1 MNGTLPNSPFA
12 TRFSGREG
20 ETHLRVTN
28 IAKGQHRRPAFI
40 ILALVLL
47 VILSCGWFFS
57 FGAKAR
63 GLTVVMETQYYDD
76 LGNYIEIPAAAPAGG
91 GEAPGAAALNQALD
105 DLRTQYRLVLSGTLS
120 GPAGLENCCLFYLTQ
135 TDRYYN
141 FLFYRDEFR
150 TDLSCGHVT
159 ALVYDRRKDALVTLA
174 DALTLAGQ
182 TEDGL
187 CQALADQYDPQLKQ
201 ENPAAD
207 LCIQNQ
213 QVEGFRIGADGKVL
227 FYLTARIDDRDDS
240 VQDAVSGGD
249 YLYIWSS
256 GTFAQYDEEQPLVPE
271 EECAAFDP
279 PLYWQWRQEGRPQVG
294 FTPVDWSDQARQLL
308 RMTAEGFDLLYNY
321 EITVPLRITQGPHT
335 LLMAR
340 MQGAPHTAGLDDLAI
355 GVWDSDSGSFVGD
368 TYFLPGDD
376 ARFTTWTEDGADYL
390 LCANTAMWQGYED
403 GSALRFLRFENGR
416 LQPIC
421 DLPAAVQTCSAVDWT
436 TEEARAMLQPLDPDN
451 AADRF
456 WQDRKAIPV
465 GDGFDLY
472 ERDPDWDVLRQAE
485 HAQWLYVGHIPLTD
499 GSGQQLLEQPF
510 GQSIV
515 LSHDTGE
522 MILNWLRQHNS
533 SGGSWYLLDSIP
545 LNPAAGDR
553 HIGNVVYEG
562 SVLHLNQ
569 DSSRLN
575 NSGDWQSTI
584 ALRLRLDVSRL
595 EADGSW
601 QTVPSLYLLLS
612 QDMTQVLGTADSA
625 DYLTEEERTLIR
637 DYYAASY
644 DPVYLPGEAGTW
656 TSDQYGLRLTDIQ
669 YMGAT
674 ALYETEG
681 IVFRVVEQ
689 TQPDGQPDSEHPCY
703 IVLQRDA
710 AGSYYGV
717 LGECPAYALHSGRA
731 ALTPEQAALQVCYK
745 LDDLE
750 VSLWRDGYPGGV
762 GPGASLDFSCLDTGH
777 IETTQRPDLEPVYQT
792 GDYWYQADG
801 QLPTGSFTALCY
813 HSAGDNTGTIRSLRS
828 DMTALATYRGV
839 RVGDSRE
846 QVQDLYPEAHS
857 GDFWGLYPDE
867 DYLWYSAWD
876 GDPAYGP
883 AILFFFDGQ
892 DKVERFELINMVD

>member
-20 ETHLRVTN
+20 ETHLRITN
-28 IAKGQHRRPAFI
+28 IAKGQHRRPAFV
-40 ILALVLL
+40 ILALALL

-57 FGAKAR
+57 LGAKAR

-76 LGNYIEIPAAAPAGG
+76 LGNYIEIPAVAPASG

-182 TEDGL
+182 TEEGL

-213 QVEGFRIGADGKVL
+213 QVEGFRMGADGKVL

-249 YLYIWSS
+249 HLYIWSS
-256 GTFAQYDEEQPLVPE
+256 GVFTQYDEEQPLVPE

-279 PLYWQWRQEGRPQVG
+279 PLYWQRQKE
-294 FTPVDWSDQARQLL
+294 
-308 RMTAEGFDLLYNY
+308 
-321 EITVPLRITQGPHT
+321 
-335 LLMAR
+335 
-340 MQGAPHTAGLDDLAI
+340 
-355 GVWDSDSGSFVGD
+355 
-368 TYFLPGDD
+368 
-376 ARFTTWTEDGADYL
+376 
-390 LCANTAMWQGYED
+390 
-403 GSALRFLRFENGR
+403 
-416 LQPIC
+416 
-421 DLPAAVQTCSAVDWT
+421 
-436 TEEARAMLQPLDPDN
+436 
-451 AADRF
+451 
-456 WQDRKAIPV
+456 
-465 GDGFDLY
+465 
-472 ERDPDWDVLRQAE
+472 
-485 HAQWLYVGHIPLTD
+485 
-499 GSGQQLLEQPF
+499 
-510 GQSIV
+510 
-515 LSHDTGE
+515 
-522 MILNWLRQHNS
+522 
-533 SGGSWYLLDSIP
+533 SGG
-545 LNPAAGDR
+545 
-553 HIGNVVYEG
+553 
-562 SVLHLNQ
+562 
-569 DSSRLN
+569 
-575 NSGDWQSTI
+575 T
-584 ALRLRLDVSRL
+584 
-595 EADGSW
+595 
-601 QTVPSLYLLLS
+601 
-612 QDMTQVLGTADSA
+612 
-625 DYLTEEERTLIR
+625 LTEEERALIR
-637 DYYAASY
+637 DYYAQSY
-644 DPVYLPGEAGTW
+644 DRVYLPGEDGSW

-669 YMGAT
+669 YMGST
-674 ALYETEG
+674 PLYETEG
-681 IVFRVVEQ
+681 IVFRVVKQ
-689 TQPDGQPDSEHPCY
+689 TQPDGQPDSEHPYY
-703 IVLQRDA
+703 IVLQRNA

-717 LGECPAYALHSGRA
+717 LGECPAYALHPGRA

-750 VSLWRDGYPGGV
+750 VSLWRDVYPGGV
-762 GPGASLDFSCLDTGH
+762 GPGAALTFSCLDTGH
-777 IETTQRPDLEPVYQT
+777 IETTQRPDLEPIYQP
-792 GDYWYQADG
+792 GDYWCQADG
-801 QLPTGSFTALCY
+801 QRPTGSFTAQCY
-813 HSAGDNTGTIRSLRS
+813 HSAADNRDVIRSLRT
-828 DMTALATYRGV
+828 DMTDLSTYRGV

-892 DKVERFELINMVD
+892 GKVERFELINMVD

>member
-20 ETHLRVTN
+20 ETHLRITN
-28 IAKGQHRRPAFI
+28 IAKGQHRRPAFV

-63 GLTVVMETQYYDD
+63 GLTVVMETQYYDSQ
-76 LGNYIEIPAAAPAGG
+76 GNCIEIPAVAPAGG

-105 DLRTQYRLVLSGTLS
+105 DLRSQYRLVLGGTLS

-213 QVEGFRIGADGKVL
+213 QVEGFRMGADGKVL

-249 YLYIWSS
+249 HLYIWSS
-256 GTFAQYDEEQPLVPE
+256 GVFTQYDEEQPLVPE

-279 PLYWQWRQEGRPQVG
+279 PLYWQRQ
-294 FTPVDWSDQARQLL
+294 
-308 RMTAEGFDLLYNY
+308 
-321 EITVPLRITQGPHT
+321 
-335 LLMAR
+335 
-340 MQGAPHTAGLDDLAI
+340 
-355 GVWDSDSGSFVGD
+355 
-368 TYFLPGDD
+368 
-376 ARFTTWTEDGADYL
+376 
-390 LCANTAMWQGYED
+390 
-403 GSALRFLRFENGR
+403 
-416 LQPIC
+416 
-421 DLPAAVQTCSAVDWT
+421 
-436 TEEARAMLQPLDPDN
+436 
-451 AADRF
+451 
-456 WQDRKAIPV
+456 K
-465 GDGFDLY
+465 
-472 ERDPDWDVLRQAE
+472 ER
-485 HAQWLYVGHIPLTD
+485 
-499 GSGQQLLEQPF
+499 
-510 GQSIV
+510 
-515 LSHDTGE
+515 
-522 MILNWLRQHNS
+522 
-533 SGGSWYLLDSIP
+533 GG
-545 LNPAAGDR
+545 
-553 HIGNVVYEG
+553 
-562 SVLHLNQ
+562 
-569 DSSRLN
+569 
-575 NSGDWQSTI
+575 T
-584 ALRLRLDVSRL
+584 
-595 EADGSW
+595 
-601 QTVPSLYLLLS
+601 
-612 QDMTQVLGTADSA
+612 
-625 DYLTEEERTLIR
+625 LTEEERTLIR

-644 DPVYLPGEAGTW
+644 DQVYLPGEDGTW

-669 YMGAT
+669 YMGST
-674 ALYETEG
+674 PLYETEG
-681 IVFRVVEQ
+681 VVFRVVKQ
-689 TQPDGQPDSEHPCY
+689 TQPDGQPDSEHPYY
-703 IVLQRDA
+703 IVLQRNA

-717 LGECPAYALHSGRA
+717 LGECPAYALHPGRA

-750 VSLWRDGYPGGV
+750 VSLWRDVYPGGV
-762 GPGASLDFSCLDTGH
+762 GPGASLTFSCLDTGH
-777 IETTQRPDLEPVYQT
+777 IETTQRPDLEPIYQP
-792 GDYWYQADG
+792 GDYWCQADG
-801 QLPTGSFTALCY
+801 QRPTGSFTAQCY
-813 HSAGDNTGTIRSLRS
+813 HSAADNRDVIRSLRT
-828 DMTALATYRGV
+828 DMTDLSTYRGV

-876 GDPAYGP
+876 GDLAYGP

-892 DKVERFELINMVD
+892 GKVESFELMNMVD

>member
-1 MNGTLPNSPFA
+1 MNGTLPTSPFS

-20 ETHLRVTN
+20 ETRLRIQN
-28 IAKGQHRRPAFI
+28 IARGQRRRPG
-40 ILALVLL
+40 LLVLL
-47 VILSCGWFFS
+47 VALAAILSCGWFFS

-91 GEAPGAAALNQALD
+91 GEAPGAAALDQALNS
-105 DLRTQYRLVLSGTLS
+105 LREEYAPVLSGTLS
-120 GPAGLENCCLFYLTQ
+120 GGAARENRCLFYLTQ

-187 CQALADQYDPQLKQ
+187 CRALADQYDPQLKQ

-213 QVEGFRIGADGKVL
+213 QVEGFRMGADGKVL

-249 YLYIWSS
+249 HLYIWSS
-256 GTFAQYDEEQPLVPE
+256 GVFTQYDEEQPLVPE
-271 EECAAFDP
+271 EECDAFDP
-279 PLYWQWRQEGRPQVG
+279 PLYWQRQKE
-294 FTPVDWSDQARQLL
+294 
-308 RMTAEGFDLLYNY
+308 
-321 EITVPLRITQGPHT
+321 
-335 LLMAR
+335 
-340 MQGAPHTAGLDDLAI
+340 
-355 GVWDSDSGSFVGD
+355 
-368 TYFLPGDD
+368 
-376 ARFTTWTEDGADYL
+376 
-390 LCANTAMWQGYED
+390 
-403 GSALRFLRFENGR
+403 
-416 LQPIC
+416 
-421 DLPAAVQTCSAVDWT
+421 
-436 TEEARAMLQPLDPDN
+436 
-451 AADRF
+451 
-456 WQDRKAIPV
+456 
-465 GDGFDLY
+465 
-472 ERDPDWDVLRQAE
+472 
-485 HAQWLYVGHIPLTD
+485 
-499 GSGQQLLEQPF
+499 
-510 GQSIV
+510 
-515 LSHDTGE
+515 
-522 MILNWLRQHNS
+522 
-533 SGGSWYLLDSIP
+533 SGG
-545 LNPAAGDR
+545 
-553 HIGNVVYEG
+553 
-562 SVLHLNQ
+562 
-569 DSSRLN
+569 
-575 NSGDWQSTI
+575 T
-584 ALRLRLDVSRL
+584 
-595 EADGSW
+595 
-601 QTVPSLYLLLS
+601 
-612 QDMTQVLGTADSA
+612 
-625 DYLTEEERTLIR
+625 LTEEERALIR
-637 DYYAASY
+637 DYYAQSY
-644 DPVYLPGEAGTW
+644 DRVYLPGEDGSW

-669 YMGAT
+669 YMGST
-674 ALYETEG
+674 PLYETEG
-681 IVFRVVEQ
+681 IVFRVVRQ
-689 TQPDGQPDSEHPCY
+689 TQPDGLPDSEHPYY

-710 AGSYYGV
+710 AGSYYGA

-777 IETTQRPDLEPVYQT
+777 MELTQRPDLEPIYQT

-801 QLPTGSFTALCY
+801 QLPTGSFTAQCY
-813 HSAGDNTGTIRSLRS
+813 HSAADNRNVIRSLRT
-828 DMTALATYRGV
+828 DMTALSTYRGV

-892 DKVERFELINMVD
+892 GKVERFELMNMVD

>member
-20 ETHLRVTN
+20 ETHLRITN
-28 IAKGQHRRPAFI
+28 IAKGQHRRPAFV
-40 ILALVLL
+40 ILALTLL
-47 VILSCGWFFS
+47 IILSCGWFFS

-63 GLTVVMETQYYDD
+63 GLTVVMETQYYDSQ
-76 LGNYIEIPAAAPAGG
+76 GNCIEIPAVAPAAG

-105 DLRTQYRLVLSGTLS
+105 DLRSQYRLVLGGTLS

-182 TEDGL
+182 TEGGL

-213 QVEGFRIGADGKVL
+213 QVEGFRMGADGKVL

-249 YLYIWSS
+249 HLYIWSS
-256 GTFAQYDEEQPLVPE
+256 GVFTRYDEEQPLVPE

-279 PLYWQWRQEGRPQVG
+279 PLYWQRQKE
-294 FTPVDWSDQARQLL
+294 
-308 RMTAEGFDLLYNY
+308 
-321 EITVPLRITQGPHT
+321 
-335 LLMAR
+335 
-340 MQGAPHTAGLDDLAI
+340 
-355 GVWDSDSGSFVGD
+355 
-368 TYFLPGDD
+368 
-376 ARFTTWTEDGADYL
+376 
-390 LCANTAMWQGYED
+390 
-403 GSALRFLRFENGR
+403 
-416 LQPIC
+416 
-421 DLPAAVQTCSAVDWT
+421 
-436 TEEARAMLQPLDPDN
+436 
-451 AADRF
+451 
-456 WQDRKAIPV
+456 
-465 GDGFDLY
+465 
-472 ERDPDWDVLRQAE
+472 
-485 HAQWLYVGHIPLTD
+485 
-499 GSGQQLLEQPF
+499 
-510 GQSIV
+510 
-515 LSHDTGE
+515 
-522 MILNWLRQHNS
+522 
-533 SGGSWYLLDSIP
+533 SGG
-545 LNPAAGDR
+545 
-553 HIGNVVYEG
+553 
-562 SVLHLNQ
+562 
-569 DSSRLN
+569 
-575 NSGDWQSTI
+575 T
-584 ALRLRLDVSRL
+584 
-595 EADGSW
+595 
-601 QTVPSLYLLLS
+601 
-612 QDMTQVLGTADSA
+612 
-625 DYLTEEERTLIR
+625 LTEEERALIR

-644 DPVYLPGEAGTW
+644 DPVYLPGEDGSW

-669 YMGAT
+669 YMGST
-674 ALYETEG
+674 PLYETEG
-681 IVFRVVEQ
+681 VVFWVVKQ
-689 TQPDGQPDSEHPCY
+689 TAPDGQPDSEHPYY
-703 IVLQRDA
+703 IVLQRNA

-717 LGECPAYALHSGRA
+717 LGECPAYALHPGRA

-750 VSLWRDGYPGGV
+750 VSLWRDVYPGGV
-762 GPGASLDFSCLDTGH
+762 GPGASLTFSCLDTGH
-777 IETTQRPDLEPVYQT
+777 IETTQRPDLEPIYQP
-792 GDYWYQADG
+792 GDYWCQADG
-801 QLPTGSFTALCY
+801 QRPTGSFTAQCY
-813 HSAGDNTGTIRSLRS
+813 HSAADNRDVIRSLRT
-828 DMTALATYRGV
+828 DMTDLSTYRGV

-892 DKVERFELINMVD
+892 DKVEHFELMNMVD

>member
-20 ETHLRVTN
+20 ETHLRITN
-28 IAKGQHRRPAFI
+28 IAKGQHRRPAFV
-40 ILALVLL
+40 ILALTLL
-47 VILSCGWFFS
+47 IILSCGWFFS

-63 GLTVVMETQYYDD
+63 GLTVVMETQYYDSQ
-76 LGNYIEIPAAAPAGG
+76 GNCIEIPAAAPAAG

-105 DLRTQYRLVLSGTLS
+105 DLRSQYRLVLGGTLS

-213 QVEGFRIGADGKVL
+213 QVEGFRMGADGKVL

-249 YLYIWSS
+249 HLYIWSS
-256 GTFAQYDEEQPLVPE
+256 GVFTRYDEEQPLVPE

-279 PLYWQWRQEGRPQVG
+279 PLYWQRRQE
-294 FTPVDWSDQARQLL
+294 
-308 RMTAEGFDLLYNY
+308 
-321 EITVPLRITQGPHT
+321 
-335 LLMAR
+335 
-340 MQGAPHTAGLDDLAI
+340 
-355 GVWDSDSGSFVGD
+355 
-368 TYFLPGDD
+368 
-376 ARFTTWTEDGADYL
+376 
-390 LCANTAMWQGYED
+390 
-403 GSALRFLRFENGR
+403 
-416 LQPIC
+416 
-421 DLPAAVQTCSAVDWT
+421 
-436 TEEARAMLQPLDPDN
+436 
-451 AADRF
+451 
-456 WQDRKAIPV
+456 
-465 GDGFDLY
+465 
-472 ERDPDWDVLRQAE
+472 
-485 HAQWLYVGHIPLTD
+485 
-499 GSGQQLLEQPF
+499 
-510 GQSIV
+510 
-515 LSHDTGE
+515 
-522 MILNWLRQHNS
+522 
-533 SGGSWYLLDSIP
+533 SGG
-545 LNPAAGDR
+545 
-553 HIGNVVYEG
+553 
-562 SVLHLNQ
+562 
-569 DSSRLN
+569 
-575 NSGDWQSTI
+575 T
-584 ALRLRLDVSRL
+584 
-595 EADGSW
+595 
-601 QTVPSLYLLLS
+601 
-612 QDMTQVLGTADSA
+612 
-625 DYLTEEERTLIR
+625 LTEEERALIR
-637 DYYAASY
+637 DYYAQSY
-644 DPVYLPGEAGTW
+644 DRVYLPGEDGSW

-669 YMGAT
+669 YMGST
-674 ALYETEG
+674 PLYETEG

-689 TQPDGQPDSEHPCY
+689 TQPDGQPDSDYPNY
-703 IVLQRDA
+703 LVLQRDVS
-710 AGSYYGV
+710 GNYYGV
-717 LGECPAYALHSGRA
+717 LGECPAYALHPGRA

-777 IETTQRPDLEPVYQT
+777 MELTQRPDLEPIYQP

-846 QVQDLYPEAHS
+846 QVQDIYPEAHS

-867 DYLWYSAWD
+867 DYLWYSAWG

-892 DKVERFELINMVD
+892 GKVESFELMNMVD

>member
-20 ETHLRVTN
+20 ETRLRVTN
-28 IAKGQHRRPAFI
+28 IVRGQHRRPAFI
-40 ILALVLL
+40 ILALALL

-91 GEAPGAAALNQALD
+91 GEAPGAAALDQALNS
-105 DLRTQYRLVLSGTLS
+105 LREEYAPVLSGSLS
-120 GPAGLENCCLFYLTQ
+120 GGAARENRCLFYLTQ

-159 ALVYDRRKDALVTLA
+159 ALVYDRRRDALVTLT

-182 TEDGL
+182 TEEGL

-207 LCIQNQ
+207 LCIQSQ
-213 QVEGFRIGADGKVL
+213 QVEGFRMGADGKVL

-390 LCANTAMWQGYED
+390 LCANTAIWQGYED

-485 HAQWLYVGHIPLTD
+485 HAQWLYVGHVPLTD
-499 GSGQQLLEQPF
+499 GPGQQLLEQPF
-510 GQSIV
+510 GQSVV
-515 LSHDTGE
+515 LSHDTSE
-522 MILNWLRQHNS
+522 MVLSWLRQHNS
-533 SGGSWYLLDSIP
+533 SGGSWYLPDSIP

-575 NSGDWQSTI
+575 NSGDWQSTT

-595 EADGSW
+595 ETDGSW
-601 QTVPSLYLLLS
+601 QPVPSVYLLLS
-612 QDMTQVLGTADSA
+612 RDMTQVLGTADSA
-625 DYLTEEERTLIR
+625 DYLTEEERALIR

-644 DPVYLPGEAGTW
+644 DRVCLPGEDSSW
-656 TSDQYGLRLTDIQ
+656 PSGLSQLCITTIQ
-669 YMGAT
+669 YAGST
-674 ALYETEG
+674 PLYETEG
-681 IVFRVVEQ
+681 VVFWVVKQ
-689 TQPDGQPDSEHPCY
+689 TAPDGQPDGEHPCY

-710 AGSYYGV
+710 AGGYYGV
-717 LGECPAYALHSGRA
+717 LGECPAYALHPGRA
-731 ALTPEQAALQVCYK
+731 ALTPEQATLQVCYK

-777 IETTQRPDLEPVYQT
+777 MELTQRPDLEPIYQP

-867 DYLWYSAWD
+867 DYLWYSAWG
-876 GDPAYGP
+876 GDLAYGP

-892 DKVERFELINMVD
+892 GKVESFELINMVD